1 MNDRNREIREE
12 DLLVVPV
19 GGVVEVKLRG
29 HLVIKV
35 KAEDLKKT
43 EEDAK
48 RFSHIRVKLLDE

>member
-1 MNDRNREIREE
+1 MNDIKREIREE

-19 GGVVEVKLRG
+19 GGVIEVKSRG
-29 HLVIKV
+29 HLVVKV

-48 RFSHIRVKLLDE
+48 RFSHIKVKPIRE